1 MHFPWEAVGKCIFS
15 DGGDDLEKP
24 ANEEKEKRSIFT
36 KHIEKRNKLVKNKN
50 ILQTSYLPGELPH
63 RNAEIEAIATIV
75 TTAFGGDKPS
85 NVMVFGKTGTGKT
98 AVMNFIGNELKKED
112 PDGNSC
118 IYIYINCGV
127 VNTQYGVLLN
137 IGNQT
142 TADFEKRIPYAGWSI
157 EKVYSVM
164 RDYIDEL
171 ERVFVIVLDEIDRLM
186 IKGGDDVLYLL
197 TKINED
203 LRRSKLSLIGISND
217 LKFMEFLDPKVK
229 SRLSEEKMV
238 FHPYDTGQLEDILR
252 SRAKIA
258 FDEGVL
264 DPEVIPYCAALSAR
278 ETGDARMALDL
289 LRISAEIA
297 ERNGESVVTRAHV
310 RSAKNKIELDTT
322 SEVIKTL
329 TQQSKTVLMSIIYNT
344 KRDKRIMTT
353 GDVYSTY
360 KELCTVLDITP
371 NTQRRITD
379 LISELDMLGI
389 VHARVKSFG
398 RAGRTK
404 EIELS
409 IPDEICK
416 MLENEESMSRL
427 KNYKP
432 PTQTTLM

>member
-1 MHFPWEAVGKCIFS
+1 ME
-15 DGGDDLEKP
+15 D
-24 ANEEKEKRSIFT
+24 SIF
-36 KHIEKRNKLVKNKN
+36 KKYIEKRNKLVKNKN

-63 RNAEIEAIATIV
+63 RSEEIEAIATII
-75 TTAFGGDKPS
+75 TTAFTGDKPS
-85 NVMVFGKTGTGKT
+85 NVMIFGKTGTGKT

-112 PDGNSC
+112 PEGNSAVF
-118 IYIYINCGV
+118 IYINCGV

-142 TADFEKRIPYAGWSI
+142 IVDFERRIPYAGWSI
-157 EKVYSVM
+157 EKVYSEM
-164 RDYIDEL
+164 KEYLDEQNKI
-171 ERVFVIVLDEIDRLM
+171 FVVVLDEIDRLVH
-186 IKGGDDVLYLL
+186 KSGDDALYLL
-197 TKINED
+197 SKINED
-203 LRRSKLSLIGISND
+203 LKYSKLSLIGISND

-258 FDEGVL
+258 FDDGVL
-264 DPEVIPYCAALSAR
+264 DQEVIPYCAALAAR
-278 ETGDARMALDL
+278 DAGDARMALDL

-297 ERNGESVVTRAHV
+297 ERSGENIVTRAHV
-310 RSAKNKIELDTT
+310 KSAKNKIELDTT

-329 TQQSKTVLMSIIYNT
+329 PQHSKTVLMSVIYNT
-344 KRDKRIMTT
+344 KRNKRIMTT
-353 GDVYSTY
+353 GEVYSTY
-360 KELCTVLDITP
+360 SELCTVLDITP
-371 NTQRRITD
+371 NTPRRITD

>member
-1 MHFPWEAVGKCIFS
+1 M
-15 DGGDDLEKP
+15 
-24 ANEEKEKRSIFT
+24 EEMEGSIF
-36 KHIEKRNKLVKNKN
+36 KRHIEKRNRLVKNKN

-63 RNAEIEAIATIV
+63 RTAEIDSIATIIA
-75 TTAFGGDKPS
+75 TAWDGDKPS
-85 NVMVFGKTGTGKT
+85 NIMIFGKPGTGKT
-98 AVMNFIGNELKKED
+98 AVMNFIGNELRRED
-112 PDGNSC
+112 PDGNMC
-118 IYIYINCGV
+118 TYIYINCGV
-127 VNTQYGVLLN
+127 VDTQYGVLLN
-137 IGNQT
+137 IANQIII
-142 TADFEKRIPYAGWSI
+142 DFERRIPFTGWSL
-157 EKVYSVM
+157 EKVYSEM
-164 RDYIDEL
+164 KTYIDEQR
-171 ERVFVIVLDEIDRLM
+171 RVVIVVLDEIDRLVS
-186 IKGGDDVLYLL
+186 KSGDDALYHLS
-197 TKINED
+197 KINED
-203 LRRSKLSLIGISND
+203 LKHSKLSLIGISND
-217 LKFMEFLDPKVK
+217 LRFMEFLDPKIK

-238 FHPYDTGQLEDILR
+238 FHPYDAGQLEDILR
-252 SRAKIA
+252 GREKIA
-258 FDEGVL
+258 FEEGIL

-297 ERNGESVVTRAHV
+297 ERNGEGTVTRAHV

-344 KRDKRIMTT
+344 KRDKRLMTT

-360 KELCTVLDITP
+360 KELCDILSITP

-416 MLENEESMSRL
+416 MLENEESMRQL

-432 PTQTTLM
+432 PQQTTLM

>member
-1 MHFPWEAVGKCIFS
+1 MLSMDKDTV
-15 DGGDDLEKP
+15 
-24 ANEEKEKRSIFT
+24 NETDRRSIFT

-50 ILQTSYLPGELPH
+50 ILQSSYLPGELPH
-63 RNAEIEAIATIV
+63 RSMEIESIATII
-75 TTAFGGDKPS
+75 TTAFSGDKPS

-112 PDGNSC
+112 PEGNSC
-118 IYIYINCGV
+118 IFIYINCGV
-127 VNTQYGVLLN
+127 VSTQYGVLLN

-142 TADFEKRIPYAGWSI
+142 IIDFERRIPYAGWSI
-157 EKVYSVM
+157 EKVYLEM
-164 RDYIDEL
+164 KNYLDEQNK
-171 ERVFVIVLDEIDRLM
+171 VFVVVLDEIDRLTA
-186 IKGGDDVLYLL
+186 KSGDDVLYLL

-203 LRRSKLSLIGISND
+203 LKHSKVSLIGISND

-238 FHPYDTGQLEDILR
+238 FHPYDAGQLEDILNG
-252 SRAKIA
+252 RARIA
-258 FDEGVL
+258 FDDGII
-264 DPEVIPYCAALSAR
+264 DSEVIPYCAALAAK

-289 LRISAEIA
+289 LRIAAEIA
-297 ERNGESVVTRAHV
+297 ERSGDGVVTRAHV

-353 GDVYSTY
+353 GEVFSTY
-360 KELCTVLDITP
+360 NELCRVLDISP
-371 NTQRRITD
+371 ISQRRVTD

-409 IPDEICK
+409 IPEEICK
-416 MLENEESMSRL
+416 MLESEDSMERL
-427 KNYKP
+427 KNYHP
-432 PTQTTLM
+432 PTQTRLI